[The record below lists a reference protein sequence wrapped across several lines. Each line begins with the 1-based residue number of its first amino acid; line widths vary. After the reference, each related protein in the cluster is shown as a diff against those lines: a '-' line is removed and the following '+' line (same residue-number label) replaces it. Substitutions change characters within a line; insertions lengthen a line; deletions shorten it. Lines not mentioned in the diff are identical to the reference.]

1 LIQYRSVT
9 ATQPA
14 TQPPSHPASHVAV
27 AITLNAKASSLK
39 INVHRRNAPILMIS
53 DNVVQ
58 ITTSF
63 TNKAKQAEINANEMM
78 MLSWRYTKLTFITG
92 CTGVFWPAASGQ
104 RTVTVNSRRCN
115 LTTRSNHTLSVY
127 LMVQKTRPNV
137 WTNLPDF
144 SGKLQRRFYLE
155 HNFYLLFN
163 FTTQSDHLAKDNNPV
178 FCCRIIK

>member
-1 LIQYRSVT
+1 
-9 ATQPA
+9 
-14 TQPPSHPASHVAV
+14 
-27 AITLNAKASSLK
+27 
-39 INVHRRNAPILMIS
+39 MIS

-115 LTTRSNHTLSVY
+115 LTTRSNHTNHILSVY
-127 LMVQKTRPNV
+127 VMVQKTRPNV
-137 WTNLPDF
+137 WTNLRDF

-163 FTTQSDHLAKDNNPV
+163 FTTQSDRLAKDNNPV
-178 FCCRIIK
+178 FLLSNNQVNTSLVGQTYSLNTELSPNFVEKNQISKHRILIISVRWYPDNVN